1 MKKKKT
7 TSFLPKRSAR
17 FNHVFRSRL
26 FEVGVCDDILRLCL
40 VGVAG
45 RVVTEGLGAMLVKA
59 NDTFVEFPEV
69 RAFLFGDG
77 ASSGV
82 VGNDLMLDLFGV

>member
-1 MKKKKT
+1 MEKKT
-7 TSFLPKRSAR
+7 SSFLLKHSAR

-26 FEVGVCDDILRLCL
+26 FEVGVCDDILLLCR

-45 RVVTEGLGAMLVKA
+45 RVVAEGLGAMLVTA
-59 NDTFVEFPEV
+59 DEAFVELAED

-82 VGNDLMLDLFGV
+82 VGNDLMLDLF